1 MPLIDV
7 KNLYKTFKVY
17 EQQPGFTHA
26 VKSFF
31 KRDTRLV
38 QAIQDLS
45 FSIEAGELVGFIG
58 ENGAGKSTTIKI
70 MTGILYPTSGEVLV
84 RGVRPYEHRKENARH
99 IGVIF
104 GQRSRLL
111 WDLPMLDSFEL
122 YREIYQVEPALFRQ
136 NLDLFRDLLDMGDF
150 MKTPVRQLSLGQR
163 MKADIALA
171 LLHSPQILYLD
182 EPTIGLDVLA
192 KSNIRRFICESNRLN
207 QTTTL
212 LTSHD
217 MKDLDQVCSRVI
229 MITKGRL
236 HFDGSIDAFKSRFG
250 GEVRLKVTFMH
261 NDLALDLDQM
271 RVVEDNGPVKTIC
284 FQKQDLTLQ
293 QAMSAI
299 TGRYPVAD
307 ISVTEADIEQIV
319 KELYEKNHEERKDE

>member
-7 KNLYKTFKVY
+7 RNLCKTFKVH

-26 VKSFF
+26 FKSFF
-31 KRDTRLV
+31 KRETRLV
-38 QAIQDLS
+38 QAVQDLS

-70 MTGILYPTSGEVLV
+70 MTGILYPTSGDVLV
-84 RGVRPYEHRKENARH
+84 RGLHPYEHRKENARH

-122 YREIYQVEPALFRQ
+122 YREIYRVEPALFRH

-192 KSNIRRFICESNRLN
+192 KSNIRQFIRESNRLN
-207 QTTTL
+207 KTTTL

-229 MITKGRL
+229 MIAKGCLR
-236 HFDGSIDAFKSRFG
+236 FDGSVDDFKSRFG
-250 GEVRLKVTFMH
+250 GEVRLKVTFMQ
-261 NDLALDLDQM
+261 NDLDLQLDRM
-271 RVVEDNGPVKTIC
+271 RVIEDAGLVKTIS
-284 FQKQDLTLQ
+284 FQKKDLTLQ

-307 ISVTEADIEQIV
+307 ISVAEADIEQIV
-319 KELYEKNHEERKDE
+319 KDLYQKSHEEMKR